1 MKGVMRLT
9 VVSMVIT
16 VLSAC
21 SSTPPASTAPQ
32 RMIARTGVYVV
43 QKGDTL
49 YSIARRSGRTTQ
61 ELVAWNKLSSAHQ
74 IEVGQELVMAPPAGT
89 KSAATTT
96 TAPRAPATPA
106 ATQTSKSKATA
117 AANAE
122 KINWMWPTSGP
133 RKNSTDKNKKGVDIA
148 GTSGQPIVAAAA
160 GRVIYAGR
168 GIRGYGDMI
177 IIKHSNAWLSVY
189 AHNKALMVKEGQNV
203 NRGEK
208 IAEMGN
214 TDSSSVKLYFELR
227 RNGDPLNPT
236 EMMPK

>member
-106 ATQTSKSKATA
+106 ATQT
-117 AANAE
+117 
-122 KINWMWPTSGP
+122 
-133 RKNSTDKNKKGVDIA
+133 
-148 GTSGQPIVAAAA
+148 
-160 GRVIYAGR
+160 
-168 GIRGYGDMI
+168 
-177 IIKHSNAWLSVY
+177 
-189 AHNKALMVKEGQNV
+189 
-203 NRGEK
+203 
-208 IAEMGN
+208 
-214 TDSSSVKLYFELR
+214 
-227 RNGDPLNPT
+227 
-236 EMMPK
+236 